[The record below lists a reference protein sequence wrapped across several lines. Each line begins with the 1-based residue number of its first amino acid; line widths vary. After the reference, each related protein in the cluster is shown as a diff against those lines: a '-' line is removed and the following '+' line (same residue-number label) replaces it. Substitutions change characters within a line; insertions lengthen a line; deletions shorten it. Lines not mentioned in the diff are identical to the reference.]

1 MTDLTALSS
10 PSGVRKVS
18 RILVI
23 EDDDHIA
30 AALRYVIGREG
41 MTSDRIG
48 NGAEALAAIRTI
60 KPDLVLL
67 DIMLPDLSGYDIAR
81 AMRADA
87 SLAGIKILMMTARG
101 SAAERAR
108 AMAHGADG
116 FVSKP
121 FDLPG
126 LRAEL
131 RRLLQPGA

>member
-1 MTDLTALSS
+1 MTDLTALSA
-10 PSGVRKVS
+10 PPGAREAT
-18 RILVI
+18 RILVV

-30 AALRYVIGREG
+30 AALSYVIGREG
-41 MTSDRIG
+41 LTCDRIG
-48 NGAEALAAIRTI
+48 NGAEALAAIRRI
-60 KPDLVLL
+60 RPDLVLL
-67 DIMLPDLSGYDIAR
+67 DIMLPDLSGYDVAR
-81 AMRADA
+81 AMRSDA
-87 SLAGIKILMMTARG
+87 SLSAIKILMMTARG

-131 RRLLQPGA
+131 RRLLQPGL